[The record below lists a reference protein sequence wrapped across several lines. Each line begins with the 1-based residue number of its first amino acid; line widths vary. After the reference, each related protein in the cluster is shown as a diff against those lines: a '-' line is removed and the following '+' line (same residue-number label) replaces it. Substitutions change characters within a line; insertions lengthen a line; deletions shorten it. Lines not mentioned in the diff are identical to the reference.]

1 MTPGTPLNA
10 DAVAA
15 RFLRS
20 KDWLL
25 RARPQLERLGFP
37 PPVPTPPARGGRG
50 RGRPRHVWDK
60 AAVEAWFALQ
70 APPQLHA
77 AMGLPAAA
85 NENDQRADPSAR
97 TAARLEGR
105 FL

>member
-1 MTPGTPLNA
+1 MTPGTPLKA

-15 RFLRS
+15 RFARS

-25 RARPQLERLGFP
+25 RARPELEARGFP
-37 PPVPTPPARGGRG
+37 PPVPTPPARGRRG
-50 RGRPRHVWDK
+50 RGRPVYVWDQ

-70 APPQLHA
+70 APAHLHA

-85 NENDQRADPSAR
+85 NENDPRTDRSAR
-97 TAARLEGR
+97 TAATLEGR
-105 FL
+105 LL